1 MVLRKRQTGKRA
13 AKAKDR
19 RSGSVRPDKLDI
31 LGKEWSVIGREKS
44 SNYGSCHHAKN
55 EIHIN
60 PSQSPSNER
69 DTVLHEIV
77 HALETEGQLKMS
89 ERQVRILSTLLL
101 AVLRQNPSLVRY
113 LTT

>member
-1 MVLRKRQTGKRA
+1 MV
-13 AKAKDR
+13 
-19 RSGSVRPDKLDI
+19 
-31 LGKEWSVIGREKS
+31 GKEKS
-44 SNYGSCHHAKN
+44 TNYGSCHHAKC
-55 EIHIN
+55 EIHVN
-60 PSQSPSNER
+60 PSQSLANER

-113 LTT
+113 LTA